1 MSFWSVNWRAVGAIL
16 LPNVGGIASSLI
28 VRKEIK
34 TWYETL
40 KRPDWRPPNYMFGP
54 IWTTLYCGMGYA
66 SYLVWRDGGGF
77 QGLARTPLV
86 FYASQLALNWAWS
99 PIFFGAHKLDWA
111 LYEICALWLTV
122 SACSYKFYGINK
134 TAAYLMIP
142 YLAWLSLATAL
153 NYVIYRDNP
162 KSIENK
168 K

>member
-1 MSFWSVNWRAVGAIL
+1 MTSNINWKAIGAVL

-40 KRPDWRPPNYMFGP
+40 KRPDWRPPNWLFGP
-54 IWTTLYCGMGYA
+54 MWTSLYCGMGYA

-77 QGLARTPLV
+77 SGPARLPLALYGT
-86 FYASQLALNWAWS
+86 QLALNWAWS

-111 LYEICALWLTV
+111 LGEISILWLTV
-122 SACSYKFYGINK
+122 AACGVKFHEVNQ
-134 TAAYLMIP
+134 TAGYLIIP
-142 YLAWLSLATAL
+142 YLAWLSLASAL

-162 KSIENK
+162 KSIEAK